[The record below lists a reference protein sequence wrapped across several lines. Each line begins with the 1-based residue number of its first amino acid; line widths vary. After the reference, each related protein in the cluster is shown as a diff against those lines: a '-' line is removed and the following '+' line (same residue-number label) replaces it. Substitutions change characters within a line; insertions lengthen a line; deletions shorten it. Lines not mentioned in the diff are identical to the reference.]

1 MSAFAGSEGAYQT
14 LMGGNV
20 FGPSPSRRLQPAR
33 ASSIYSQPQAQQVS
47 SQPQSQ
53 QIASQPS
60 VAQTPQAFSQPG
72 QQMTFTQSETFTQP
86 PQQISRPAKAQ
97 QSGVISSSRTRNDEA
112 IAKVEKMR
120 EQNRNRVWA

>member
-14 LMGGNV
+14 LVGGNV
-20 FGPSPSRRLQPAR
+20 FGPATSKSLRPAKSR
-33 ASSIYSQPQAQQVS
+33 SIYLQPQARQV
-47 SQPQSQ
+47 
-53 QIASQPS
+53 ASQPS
-60 VAQTPQAFSQPG
+60 VAQPPQAFSQPG
-72 QQMTFTQSETFTQP
+72 QQMTFTQS

>member
-20 FGPSPSRRLQPAR
+20 FGPSPSRSLQPAKSR
-33 ASSIYSQPQAQQVS
+33 SIYSQPQAQQV
-47 SQPQSQ
+47 
-53 QIASQPS
+53 ASQPS
-60 VAQTPQAFSQPG
+60 IAQPL
-72 QQMTFTQSETFTQP
+72 TFTQSETFTQP
-86 PQQISRPAKAQ
+86 PQQISRPVKAQ